1 MDIGQMVREET
12 AIVRERDKDGL
23 ILGSSGKDIEKYPL
37 SQSRFLRKLS
47 YKRLKKKSYKRLAD
61 RLQNMPFLAE
71 NTMMEVLAECES
83 QMRCKVNPWI
93 RAGPSEVNV
102 VCHLDASSEI
112 KDVFPWLLGVLR
124 KPSASS
130 LLLGWPWL

>member
-47 YKRLKKKSYKRLAD
+47 YKRLKKKKL
-61 RLQNMPFLAE
+61 
-71 NTMMEVLAECES
+71 
-83 QMRCKVNPWI
+83 
-93 RAGPSEVNV
+93 
-102 VCHLDASSEI
+102 
-112 KDVFPWLLGVLR
+112 
-124 KPSASS
+124 
-130 LLLGWPWL
+130 